1 MPGSL
6 PPAPRKPLRLWP
18 GVTAV
23 ALQWLGMFVLPAVA
37 PEQGGM
43 AVIAGMAGTLVVLLW
58 WLFFSRAAWVERLG
72 ALLVMA
78 VALAAISP
86 VVHPS
91 ISNGMMGFMR
101 FIYGA
106 PLLSLGLVAGAAAGR
121 ALSTGRRRAAMAAA
135 MLLACALLTLVRT
148 NGISGDAVSDFEW
161 RWTPTAEE
169 RLLAG
174 PAEVPVARPPAP
186 AVETPP
192 EAAVATGEEAS
203 APAEVA
209 GTTVDARAGGGR
221 AARPGR
227 RLARLPRTEP
237 GQRHPRRAD
246 RHRLDDVATR
256 RAVATADRT
265 RLVIVCGGRR
275 SLLHPG
281 AAR

>member
-121 ALSTGRRRAAMAAA
+121 GLSTGRRRAAMAAA

-169 RLLAG
+169 RLLAR
-174 PAEVPVARPPAP
+174 PAEEPVASP
-186 AVETPP
+186 
-192 EAAVATGEEAS
+192 
-203 APAEVA
+203 
-209 GTTVDARAGGGR
+209 ARAGGR
-221 AARPGR
+221 
-227 RLARLPRTEP
+227 
-237 GQRHPRRAD
+237 D
-246 RHRLDDVATR
+246 ATGSR
-256 RAVATADRT
+256 GCNR
-265 RLVIVCGGRR
+265 
-275 SLLHPG
+275 
-281 AAR
+281 

>member
-37 PEQGGM
+37 PEQGGI
-43 AVIAGMAGTLVVLLW
+43 AVIAGIAGALVVLLW
-58 WLFFSRAAWVERLG
+58 WLFFSRAACVERLG

-121 ALSTGRRRAAMAAA
+121 GLSTGRRRAAMAAA
-135 MLLACALLTLVRT
+135 MLAACALLTLVRT

-169 RLLAG
+169 RLLAR
-174 PAEVPVARPPAP
+174 PAEEPVAFPPAP

-209 GTTVDARAGGGR
+209 GTTSTPAPEASVRR
-221 AARPGR
+221 VAAAWPGFR
-227 RLARLPRTEP
+227 GPNR
-237 GQRHPRRAD
+237 D
-246 RHRLDDVATR
+246 R
-256 RAVATADRT
+256 
-265 RLVIVCGGRR
+265 
-275 SLLHPG
+275 
-281 AAR
+281 

>member
-43 AVIAGMAGTLVVLLW
+43 AVIAGMAGALVVLLW

-121 ALSTGRRRAAMAAA
+121 RLSTGQRRAAMTAA

-169 RLLAG
+169 RLLAR
-174 PAEVPVARPPAP
+174 PAEEPVAFPPAP
-186 AVETPP
+186 ATITVPIGYLEQ
-192 EAAVATGEEAS
+192 
-203 APAEVA
+203 EVK
-209 GTTVDARAGGGR
+209 
-221 AARPGR
+221 RPIPLSRLRVSHR
-227 RLARLPRTEP
+227 RLRS
-237 GQRHPRRAD
+237 RRCSD
-246 RHRLDDVATR
+246 DDVPQPLSSVRGTR
-256 RAVATADRT
+256 SA
-265 RLVIVCGGRR
+265 
-275 SLLHPG
+275 
-281 AAR
+281 